1 MILTMNKFICWKE
14 LSFKDK
20 LSYILCIFS
29 FIIGVLLT
37 IAGFVVNPL
46 GEVDASVLTS
56 LGLFLSFSG
65 SIIGITQHYSMELD
79 KFKTSIIN
87 SINTK
92 DESINTKDESNDK

>member
-20 LSYILCIFS
+20 LSYVLCIFS

-46 GEVDASVLTS
+46 GDIDASVLTS

-65 SIIGITQHYSMELD
+65 SIIGTTQHYSMELD
-79 KFKTSIIN
+79 KFKSSIIN
-87 SINTK
+87 SIN
-92 DESINTKDESNDK
+92 NKDESNDK

>member
-1 MILTMNKFICWKE
+1 MNKFICWKE
-14 LSFKDK
+14 LTFKDK
-20 LSYILCIFS
+20 LSYVLCIFS

-37 IAGFVVNPL
+37 IAGFIVNPL
-46 GEVDASVLTS
+46 GDIDASVLTS

-79 KFKTSIIN
+79 KFKSSIIN

-92 DESINTKDESNDK
+92 DESKDEFNDK

>member
-1 MILTMNKFICWKE
+1 MNKFICWKE

-20 LSYILCIFS
+20 LSYVLCIFS
-29 FIIGVLLT
+29 FIIGVILT
-37 IAGFVVNPL
+37 IAGFIVKPL

-79 KFKTSIIN
+79 KFKSSIIN
-87 SINTK
+87 TINIK
-92 DESINTKDESNDK
+92 DESSNKTEKNLD

>member
-20 LSYILCIFS
+20 LSYILCICS

-46 GEVDASVLTS
+46 GDIDASVLTS

-79 KFKTSIIN
+79 KFKSNIIN
-87 SINTK
+87 TINNKDKSK
-92 DESINTKDESNDK
+92 DEFNDK

>member
-1 MILTMNKFICWKE
+1 MFLIMNKFICWKE

-29 FIIGVLLT
+29 FIIGVILT
-37 IAGFVVNPL
+37 IAGFIVNPL
-46 GEVDASVLTS
+46 GDIDASVLTS

-79 KFKTSIIN
+79 KFKSSIIN

-92 DESINTKDESNDK
+92 DESNDK

>member
-1 MILTMNKFICWKE
+1 MNNFVYWKQ

-37 IAGFVVNPL
+37 ITGFIVSPI

-65 SIIGITQHYSMELD
+65 SIIGITQHYSQQLD
-79 KFKTSIIN
+79 NFKIEIRSQQE
-87 SINTK
+87 K
-92 DESINTKDESNDK
+92 DKEQS

>member
-1 MILTMNKFICWKE
+1 MNNSVTWKQ

-29 FIIGVLLT
+29 FIIGVLLV
-37 IAGFVVNPL
+37 IAGFIVRPL

-65 SIIGITQHYSMELD
+65 SIIGITQHYSHQLENFKAQIRTQQEKD
-79 KFKTSIIN
+79 K
-87 SINTK
+87 
-92 DESINTKDESNDK
+92 E

>member
-1 MILTMNKFICWKE
+1 MNKFICWKE

-29 FIIGVLLT
+29 FIIGVILT
-37 IAGFVVNPL
+37 IAGFIVKPL

-79 KFKTSIIN
+79 KFKSNIIN
-87 SINTK
+87 TINTK
-92 DESINTKDESNDK
+92 DESSDKT

>member
-1 MILTMNKFICWKE
+1 MNKFICWKE

-20 LSYILCIFS
+20 LSYILCISS

-37 IAGFVVNPL
+37 VAGFIVAPL

-79 KFKTSIIN
+79 KFKSSIIN

-92 DESINTKDESNDK
+92 DKSNDK

>member
-1 MILTMNKFICWKE
+1 MNKFICWKE

-20 LSYILCIFS
+20 LSYVLCIFS
-29 FIIGVLLT
+29 FIIGVILT

-46 GEVDASVLTS
+46 GDIDASVLTS

-79 KFKTSIIN
+79 KFKSNIIN
-87 SINTK
+87 T
-92 DESINTKDESNDK
+92 INTKDESNDK

>member
-1 MILTMNKFICWKE
+1 MNKFICWKE

-37 IAGFVVNPL
+37 VAGFIVNPL
-46 GEVDASVLTS
+46 GDIDASVLTS

-65 SIIGITQHYSMELD
+65 SIIGITQHYSQQMD
-79 KFKTSIIN
+79 NFKAEIRLQQEKQKEQS
-87 SINTK
+87 
-92 DESINTKDESNDK
+92 

>member
-1 MILTMNKFICWKE
+1 MNKFICWKE

-29 FIIGVLLT
+29 FIIGVMLT
-37 IAGFVVNPL
+37 IAGFIVNPL
-46 GEVDASVLTS
+46 GDIDASVLTS

-79 KFKTSIIN
+79 KFKSSIIN
-87 SINTK
+87 SINNK
-92 DESINTKDESNDK
+92 DESKDEFNDK

>member
-1 MILTMNKFICWKE
+1 MILMMNKFICWKE

-20 LSYILCIFS
+20 LSYVLCIFS
-29 FIIGVLLT
+29 FIIGVILT
-37 IAGFVVNPL
+37 IAGFIVKPL

-79 KFKTSIIN
+79 KFKSNIIN
-87 SINTK
+87 TINNK
-92 DESINTKDESNDK
+92 DESSDKT

>member
-1 MILTMNKFICWKE
+1 MNKFICWKE

-29 FIIGVLLT
+29 FIIGVILT

-46 GEVDASVLTS
+46 GDIDASVLTS

-79 KFKTSIIN
+79 KFKSSIIN
-87 SINTK
+87 SINNK
-92 DESINTKDESNDK
+92 DESKDEFNEK

>member
-1 MILTMNKFICWKE
+1 MILTMNKFIYWKE

-37 IAGFVVNPL
+37 VAGFIVAPL
-46 GEVDASVLTS
+46 GDIDASVLTS

-65 SIIGITQHYSMELD
+65 SIIGITQHYSQQLENFKMEIRSQQEKD
-79 KFKTSIIN
+79 KEQS
-87 SINTK
+87 
-92 DESINTKDESNDK
+92 

>member
-1 MILTMNKFICWKE
+1 MILAMNKFICWKE

-37 IAGFVVNPL
+37 IAGFIVNPL
-46 GEVDASVLTS
+46 GDIDASVLTS

-65 SIIGITQHYSMELD
+65 SIIGITQHYSQQLEN
-79 KFKTSIIN
+79 FKTEIRLQQEKQKEQS
-87 SINTK
+87 
-92 DESINTKDESNDK
+92 

>member
-1 MILTMNKFICWKE
+1 MNKFICWKE

-20 LSYILCIFS
+20 LSYVLCICS

-46 GEVDASVLTS
+46 GDIDASVLTS

-79 KFKTSIIN
+79 KFKSNIIN
-87 SINTK
+87 TINNK
-92 DESINTKDESNDK
+92 DESKDEFNDK

>member
-1 MILTMNKFICWKE
+1 MNKFICWKE

-20 LSYILCIFS
+20 LSYVLCISS

-79 KFKTSIIN
+79 KFKSNIIN
-87 SINTK
+87 TINNK
-92 DESINTKDESNDK
+92 DKSNDK

>member
-1 MILTMNKFICWKE
+1 MNKFIYWKE

-29 FIIGVLLT
+29 FSIGVLLT

-79 KFKTSIIN
+79 KFRSSIIN
-87 SINTK
+87 SINNK
-92 DESINTKDESNDK
+92 DESKDESNDEFNDK

>member
-1 MILTMNKFICWKE
+1 MMLTMNRYICWKE

-37 IAGFVVNPL
+37 VAGFIVTPL

-79 KFKTSIIN
+79 KFKS
-87 SINTK
+87 SVINT
-92 DESINTKDESNDK
+92 INTKDESNDK

>member
-1 MILTMNKFICWKE
+1 MNKIICWKE

-29 FIIGVLLT
+29 FIIGVMLT
-37 IAGFVVNPL
+37 IAGFIVRPL

-65 SIIGITQHYSMELD
+65 SIIGITQHYSHQLESFKAEIRTRQEKD
-79 KFKTSIIN
+79 K
-87 SINTK
+87 
-92 DESINTKDESNDK
+92 E

>member
-1 MILTMNKFICWKE
+1 MILIMNKFICWKE

-29 FIIGVLLT
+29 FIIGVILT
-37 IAGFVVNPL
+37 IAGFIVKPL

-79 KFKTSIIN
+79 KFKSNIIN
-87 SINTK
+87 TINNK
-92 DESINTKDESNDK
+92 DESSDKTE

>member
-1 MILTMNKFICWKE
+1 MNKFICWKE

-20 LSYILCIFS
+20 LSYILCISS

-79 KFKTSIIN
+79 KFKSSIIN
-87 SINTK
+87 T
-92 DESINTKDESNDK
+92 INTKDESNDK

>member
-1 MILTMNKFICWKE
+1 MILTMNNFVYWKQ

-37 IAGFVVNPL
+37 ITGFIVSPI

-65 SIIGITQHYSMELD
+65 SIIGITQHYSQQLDNFKMEIRSQQEKD
-79 KFKTSIIN
+79 KEQS
-87 SINTK
+87 
-92 DESINTKDESNDK
+92 

>member
-1 MILTMNKFICWKE
+1 MNKFICWKD
-14 LSFKDK
+14 LNFKDK

-37 IAGFVVNPL
+37 IAGFIVKPL

-65 SIIGITQHYSMELD
+65 SIIGITQHYSQQLEN
-79 KFKTSIIN
+79 FKKEIRAQQENQKEQS
-87 SINTK
+87 
-92 DESINTKDESNDK
+92 

>member
-1 MILTMNKFICWKE
+1 MNKFICWKE

-37 IAGFVVNPL
+37 VAGFIVNLL
-46 GEVDASVLTS
+46 GDIDASVLTS

-65 SIIGITQHYSMELD
+65 SIIGITQHYSQQLEN
-79 KFKTSIIN
+79 FKTEIRLQQEKQKEQS
-87 SINTK
+87 
-92 DESINTKDESNDK
+92 